1 MKMKH
6 RPYAGRLLIATLLT
20 LASSNL
26 VAQETEGTLEKIAR
40 TGEFVIGYR
49 ADSSP
54 LSYENAEGQPSG
66 YSVDLC
72 RRVAAGIKAHFG
84 EQEIETKFL
93 RIAPDERIS
102 AVVDGKIDI
111 ECGSTT
117 ITLSRQEQVDFSLP
131 TFVTGGSVLSLAS
144 SGIQSMADLSGKKV
158 GVAKDTTTLDQLR
171 NHLEQN
177 LIDAEVVVVAK
188 QLNRGDID
196 ALASDQIVLI
206 GQIIEAINPKR
217 YALVSE
223 IFSYEPYGFAVRRND
238 ADFRLVVNTAL
249 SQLYRS
255 GQHAAIF
262 QKWIGRIGQH
272 AAIFQKWIG
281 RIGIQVP
288 PILAAMYQ
296 LNALP
301 E

>member
-188 QLNRGDID
+188 TGMK
-196 ALASDQIVLI
+196 ASD
-206 GQIIEAINPKR
+206 
-217 YALVSE
+217 S
-223 IFSYEPYGFAVRRND
+223 
-238 ADFRLVVNTAL
+238 
-249 SQLYRS
+249 
-255 GQHAAIF
+255 
-262 QKWIGRIGQH
+262 
-272 AAIFQKWIG
+272 
-281 RIGIQVP
+281 
-288 PILAAMYQ
+288 
-296 LNALP
+296 
-301 E
+301 

>member
-1 MKMKH
+1 MKH

-144 SGIQSMADLSGKKV
+144 SGIQSTADLSGKKV

-177 LIDAEVVVVAK
+177 LIDAEVVVVANRNEGIR

-262 QKWIGRIGQH
+262 QKWIGRIG
-272 AAIFQKWIG
+272 
-281 RIGIQVP
+281 IQVP